1 MQVSNLFINLAL
13 SVLEGKTE
21 NMVRSL
27 DYSRSLLGKHK
38 QKSIFVELSGQNI
51 KWIFI
56 INTATSL
63 LFS

>member
-1 MQVSNLFINLAL
+1 
-13 SVLEGKTE
+13 
-21 NMVRSL
+21 MVRSL

-63 LFS
+63 LLS

>member
-56 INTATSL
+56 NTATSL
-63 LFS
+63 LLS